1 MGATAL
7 EYLDFRSDTVT
18 KPTEEMRAAMAAA
31 EVGDDVYGDDPTV
44 NALQDYAAELTGME
58 AALYVC
64 SGTMG
69 NLVSVMSHCSRGD
82 GVLMG
87 TRSHTWNNE
96 AGNVAF
102 LAGVMPYPL
111 DDSSGLPSEL
121 SVKSSYQPKG
131 NVHRAHTV
139 LLTLENT
146 HNAAGGLPA
155 EAGRFADIALLA
167 RDMGLKIH
175 VDGARIFNA
184 VAYFGNNV
192 RDYAR
197 HADSIQICLSKGLG
211 APMGS
216 VVCGTRSF
224 VDSARK
230 YRKALGGGQR
240 QTGVAAAAGLV
251 ALKSMRDRLA
261 DDHKNAAALAE
272 GLAGIGYDVEDAPRR
287 TNMVYFGVGE
297 RHGDAGTFV
306 ERCAERGLLIGA
318 AGPGRIRMV
327 THLGVDENSVAG
339 AVNILKDLNV
349 NKR

>member
-1 MGATAL
+1 MAL

-18 KPTEEMRAAMAAA
+18 KPTEAMRAAMASA

-44 NALQDYAAELTGME
+44 NELQDYAAALTGME

-69 NLVSVMSHCSRGD
+69 NLVSVMSHCARGE

-87 TRSHTWNNE
+87 TRSHTWKNE

-111 DDSSGLPSEL
+111 DDSSGLPSEE

-131 NVHRAHTV
+131 NVHYANTV

-155 EAGRFADIALLA
+155 EAGAFAGVSALA
-167 RDMGLKIH
+167 RDMGLKVH

-184 VAYFGNNV
+184 VAYFGNDV
-192 RDYAR
+192 KDYAR
-197 HADSIQICLSKGLG
+197 HSDSVQICLSKGLG

-224 VDSARK
+224 VERARK

-240 QTGVAAAAGLV
+240 QTGVAAAAGLI
-251 ALKSMRDRLA
+251 ALKNMRGRLA
-261 DDHKNAAALAE
+261 DDHKNATALAE
-272 GLAGIGYDVEDAPRR
+272 GLAKSGYDVEQTPRR
-287 TNMVYFGVGE
+287 TNMVYLRIGE
-297 RHGDAGTFV
+297 RQGDAAAFAQ
-306 ERCAERGLLIGA
+306 RCAARGLLIGA
-318 AGPGRIRMV
+318 AGAARIRMV
-327 THLGVDENSVAG
+327 THLGVDESSVAG
-339 AVNILKDLNV
+339 AIGILKDLSV
-349 NKR
+349 EG

>member
-1 MGATAL
+1 M

-18 KPTEEMRAAMAAA
+18 KPTEAMRAAMASA

-44 NALQDYAAELTGME
+44 NELQDYAASLTGME

-69 NLVSVMSHCSRGD
+69 NLVSVMSHCARGE

-87 TRSHTWNNE
+87 TRSHTWKNE

-111 DDSSGLPSEL
+111 DDSSGLPSKE

-131 NVHRAHTV
+131 NVHCANTV

-155 EAGRFADIALLA
+155 EAGEFADIAALA

-184 VAYFGNNV
+184 AAYFGNDV
-192 RDYAR
+192 GDYAR

-224 VDSARK
+224 VERARK

-240 QTGVAAAAGLV
+240 QTGIAAAAGLI

-272 GLAGIGYDVEDAPRR
+272 GLAGAGYDVEQTPRR
-287 TNMVYFGVGE
+287 TNMVYFNIGE
-297 RHGDAGTFV
+297 NHGDAGTFAQ
-306 ERCAERGLLIGA
+306 RCAERGLLIGA
-318 AGPGRIRMV
+318 AGRGRIRMV
-327 THLGVDENSVAG
+327 THLGVDGNSVAG
-339 AVNILKDLNV
+339 AINILKDLNV
-349 NKR
+349 QG

>member
-1 MGATAL
+1 
-7 EYLDFRSDTVT
+7 
-18 KPTEEMRAAMAAA
+18 
-31 EVGDDVYGDDPTV
+31 
-44 NALQDYAAELTGME
+44 
-58 AALYVC
+58 
-64 SGTMG
+64 MG
-69 NLVSVMSHCSRGD
+69 NLVSVMSHCARGE

-87 TRSHTWNNE
+87 TRSHTWKNE

-102 LAGVMPYPL
+102 LAGIMPYPL
-111 DDSSGLPSEL
+111 DDSSGLPSEE
-121 SVKSSYQPKG
+121 SVKASYQPRG
-131 NVHRAHTV
+131 NVHFADTV

-155 EAGRFADIALLA
+155 EAGEFAGIAALA

-184 VAYFGNNV
+184 VAYFGNDV

-197 HADSIQICLSKGLG
+197 HADSVQICLSKGLG

-224 VDSARK
+224 VERAKK

-240 QTGVAAAAGLV
+240 QTGIAAAAGLI
-251 ALKSMRDRLA
+251 ALRDMRGRLA
-261 DDHKNAAALAE
+261 DDHKNAAVLAE
-272 GLAGIGYDVEDAPRR
+272 GLTGAGYGVEQTPRR
-287 TNMVYFGVGE
+287 TNMVYFNIGE

-306 ERCAERGLLIGA
+306 QKCAKRGLLTGE

-327 THLGVDENSVAG
+327 THLGVNESSVAR
-339 AVNILKDLNV
+339 AIDILKDL
-349 NKR
+349 KAGKQ

>member
-1 MGATAL
+1 MTL

-18 KPTEEMRAAMAAA
+18 KPTEAMRAAMASAD
-31 EVGDDVYGDDPTV
+31 VGDDVYGDDPTV
-44 NALQDYAAELTGME
+44 NELQDYAAALTGME

-69 NLVSVMSHCSRGD
+69 NLVSVMSHCARGE

-87 TRSHTWNNE
+87 TRSHTWMNE

-111 DDSSGLPSEL
+111 DDSSGLPSEESL
-121 SVKSSYQPKG
+121 KSSYQPKG

-155 EAGRFADIALLA
+155 EAGRFADIAVLA
-167 RDMGLKIH
+167 RDMGLQIH

-184 VAYFGNNV
+184 VAYFGNDV
-192 RDYAR
+192 KDYAR
-197 HADSIQICLSKGLG
+197 HADSMQICLSKGLG

-224 VDSARK
+224 IGKARK

-240 QTGVAAAAGLV
+240 QTGVAAAAGLI
-251 ALKSMRDRLA
+251 ALENMRGRLA

-272 GLAGIGYDVEDAPRR
+272 GLVECGYDVEPTARR
-287 TNMVYFGVGE
+287 TNMVYFGIGE
-297 RHGDAGTFV
+297 RHGDAAAFA
-306 ERCAERGLLIGA
+306 ERCAGRGLLIGA
-318 AGPGRIRMV
+318 AGAARIRMV
-327 THLGVDENSVAG
+327 THLGVDESAVAG
-339 AVNILKDLNV
+339 AIDVLKDLNV
-349 NKR
+349 GG